1 MGNLKQRLIKAGRD
15 YNYAEGVKVKAAEA
29 IKADQIVYISGSDG
43 PYLQATRADND
54 TKAATTGRL
63 MVAKHDIPSG
73 GYGVVLPWKVVYT
86 KNTAAA
92 SVGDLVYLGG
102 TPGTAVADNIV
113 LTAEVSGAGRQVV
126 LGHVTVADTI
136 ANGGAILID
145 PDGALKLDAGVADA
159 AQVLPSSTLCFLV
172 KMTTVGAQNVDI
184 VLKYPVIVTGGG
196 MTNDGGTTAAT
207 LTVTNGTGS
216 NHIFVCAATS
226 GANDYGAQTS
236 YFANLATVAAGGTL
250 RVSKDAGNNND
261 RAIIY
266 AIPA

>member
-1 MGNLKQRLIKAGRD
+1 
-15 YNYAEGVKVKAAEA
+15 
-29 IKADQIVYISGSDG
+29 
-43 PYLQATRADND
+43 
-54 TKAATTGRL
+54 
-63 MVAKHDIPSG
+63 
-73 GYGVVLPWKVVYT
+73 
-86 KNTAAA
+86 
-92 SVGDLVYLGG
+92 
-102 TPGTAVADNIV
+102 
-113 LTAEVSGAGRQVV
+113 
-126 LGHVTVADTI
+126 
-136 ANGGAILID
+136 
-145 PDGALKLDAGVADA
+145 
-159 AQVLPSSTLCFLV
+159 
-172 KMTTVGAQNVDI
+172 MTTVGAQNVDI